1 MIILYDTNAI
11 SCINADIGD
20 EEFEKNIIRTP
31 QLKYFE
37 KEIYN
42 D

>member
-1 MIILYDTNAI
+1 MIRMPYLVLILI
-11 SCINADIGD
+11 SEMKNLK
-20 EEFEKNIIRTP
+20 KNIIRTP

-37 KEIYN
+37 KEIYI